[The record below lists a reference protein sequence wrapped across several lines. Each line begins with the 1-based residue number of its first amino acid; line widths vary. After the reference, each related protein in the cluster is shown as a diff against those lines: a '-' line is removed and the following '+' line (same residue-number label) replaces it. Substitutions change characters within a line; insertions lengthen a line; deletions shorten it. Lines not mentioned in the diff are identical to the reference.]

1 MNTRDFF
8 AQRYIKRYYLAR
20 LVSSFGNGMG
30 PIVLAFGILHMRGG
44 SPTELGWVLGC
55 SSIAMLAMAPFGGV
69 IADKFGRVRVTGL
82 CDIWG
87 SIGLYVQV
95 AFFAT
100 GHVPVWVFLFANIN
114 FGLSWGVFWPASS
127 GILAAICKEE
137 ALQKANALQNFIS
150 NAATIM
156 GAAIGG
162 IIVATLGST
171 TGLLI
176 DAATFTFAG
185 LVVLS
190 FGHVVPQR
198 AENENSMLDD
208 LVHGWKVFLSYRWIV
223 AVVAGFG
230 FITMSWAMGENVL
243 GPLIAL
249 KHFNGA
255 KSWAFVLT
263 CESIGFL
270 VGSVI
275 GLKIKLKY
283 PMRFM
288 MAITSTLAIYM
299 WALARPQSLAII
311 AASAFIWGI
320 ALDLWSS
327 VWMTAMVRQV
337 PRESLSRVSS
347 FDAMGSF
354 LFRPVGLMIAAP
366 MAAAFGVTRTM
377 EFSASV
383 VLIIVVLVLAVP
395 EVRNMTMPES
405 TTSNQ

>member
-1 MNTRDFF
+1 MNLRDIL
-8 AQRYIKRYYLAR
+8 AQKYVKRFLLAR
-20 LVSSFGNGMG
+20 FISNFGNGMS
-30 PIVLAFGILHMRGG
+30 PIALAFGILHMRGG
-44 SPTELGWVLGC
+44 SPTELGWVLGA
-55 SSIAMLAMAPFGGV
+55 SSTTMLIMAPFGGV
-69 IADKFGRVRVTGL
+69 IADKFGRVKMMGL
-82 CDIWG
+82 TDLWG
-87 SIGLYVQV
+87 SIPLYLQC

-114 FGLSWGVFWPASS
+114 FGIMWGIFWPAQS
-127 GILAAICKEE
+127 GVMPAICKED
-137 ALQKANALQNFIS
+137 ALQKANALTNFMS
-150 NAATIM
+150 NAAMIM

-171 TGLLI
+171 TGLVI
-176 DAATFTFAG
+176 DAATFSIAG
-185 LVVLS
+185 LIVLS
-190 FGHVVPQR
+190 FSHVVPKR
-198 AENENSMLDD
+198 AANDNSMLDD

-230 FITMSWAMGENVL
+230 FITMAWAMGENVL
-243 GPLIAL
+243 GPLISL
-249 KHFNGA
+249 KYFNGA

-299 WALARPQSLAII
+299 WALVRPQSLTFI
-311 AASAFIWGI
+311 AASAFVWGI
-320 ALDLWSS
+320 ALDLWAS
-327 VWMTAMVRQV
+327 VWTTAMVRQV

-354 LFRPVGLMIAAP
+354 LFRPVGLMIAGPLASTIGIP
-366 MAAAFGVTRTM
+366 RSMEISAGV
-377 EFSASV
+377 V
-383 VLIIVVLVLAVP
+383 VLVVVLVLLVP
-395 EVRNMTMPES
+395 EVRNMKMPTSVE
-405 TTSNQ
+405 SNQ